1 MKANVQIDQLSAQIS
16 EEQGTPLNRAQ
27 KRAVKR
33 FAKHKIVIRPKMDDP
48 LSWVINGMK
57 PILAAD
63 VEVAKLRENNNAALE
78 AVRTGRATIAHADVL
93 LGALNMAEALAQLGQ
108 GTDWLPEIASAQKA
122 LVDAGERKK
131 FLFTGPEMTA
141 VYLAMDVHEAQLDSP
156 KTTIALVEEALRIV
170 KKVIALK
177 KAKPI
182 RFEPA

>member
-1 MKANVQIDQLSAQIS
+1 MKSTVKMSALPDHIN
-16 EEQGTPLNRAQ
+16 TPDDLPLNREQ

-63 VEVAKLRENNNAALE
+63 TEVAKLRMNNNAALE
-78 AVRTGRATIAHADVL
+78 AVRTGSATIVHADML
-93 LGALNMAEALAQLGQ
+93 LGALNMAEALANLGQ
-108 GTDWLPEIASAQKA
+108 GKDWLPEIAVAQQA
-122 LVDAGERKK
+122 LRNAGERKK

-170 KKVIALK
+170 KKVIAMK

-182 RFEPA
+182 RFEPS